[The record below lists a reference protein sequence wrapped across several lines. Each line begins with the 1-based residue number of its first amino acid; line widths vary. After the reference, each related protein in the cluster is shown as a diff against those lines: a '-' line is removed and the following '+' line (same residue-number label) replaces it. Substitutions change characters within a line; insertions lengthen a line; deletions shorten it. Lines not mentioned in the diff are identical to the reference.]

1 MSNMLRKKDVFT
13 VITPIPGFI
22 PRQLALDILHSHSE
36 VITLNPLVL
45 EHKPISAPRNA
56 AADEFYSTWYEIT
69 QRIQFVPG
77 VGNLGSGKITFTG
90 CFHDMPWGLQTHVYA
105 PFNVDMRSKY
115 QIGGNQPGLEPP
127 EQRELGLGAPAD
139 GLYLREDIEIK
150 CNIAMVS
157 FVKSQAK
164 AANKAMVQ
172 RIVKKAELLDAGV
185 LKAMMEDGKLKTI
198 NPNDRSRLDR
208 TSTVSYSHSP
218 GMPSPPA
225 AFQQP
230 QPLPYQLPASPSH
243 PYHTQQMYQAQGQ
256 PAPYNYDK
264 YTPPVPSAP
273 VELPADIQQYQY
285 YHSHPQSR
293 SPQLQ
298 EFTPNYRQSASS
310 SDPRWSLGQPSPS
323 LADTHRTSAS
333 SVLSGAGSFGH
344 PSPGLQRTA
353 FAPELAAHT
362 ESRDEHK

>member
-1 MSNMLRKKDVFT
+1 MLRKKDVFT

-45 EHKPISAPRNA
+45 DHKPISAPRDA

-77 VGNLGSGKITFTG
+77 MGNLGSGKITFNG

-105 PFNVDMRSKY
+105 PFNVEMRSKY
-115 QIGGNQPGLEPP
+115 QIGGNQPGIEPP
-127 EQRELGLGAPAD
+127 QQREIGLGAPAD

-150 CNIAMVS
+150 CNITMVS

-164 AANKAMVQ
+164 AANKQMVQ

-185 LKAMMEDGKLKTI
+185 LKAMMEDGKLRTI
-198 NPNDRSRLDR
+198 NPNDRSKLNR
-208 TSTVSYSHSP
+208 TGTLGHN
-218 GMPSPPA
+218 PSPSPSIGSPQL

-230 QPLPYQLPASPSH
+230 HTSPYQLPASPSH
-243 PYHTQQMYQAQGQ
+243 SYQAQQ
-256 PAPYNYDK
+256 MHQAQEQAMASSYANHA
-264 YTPPVPSAP
+264 TPSP

-285 YHSHPQSR
+285 YHSQPQSQAPQPHELNLGYRR
-293 SPQLQ
+293 S
-298 EFTPNYRQSASS
+298 RSS
-310 SDPRWSLGQPSPS
+310 SDPLWSQGQFS
-323 LADTHRTSAS
+323 LSDTQRNSVS
-333 SVLSGAGSFGH
+333 SVLSGTSSFGH

-353 FAPELAAHT
+353 FSPELTAHT
-362 ESRDEHK
+362 ESRDELK

>member
-208 TSTVSYSHSP
+208 TSTVSYSHSS

-243 PYHTQQMYQAQGQ
+243 PYYAPHMYQAQGQ

-264 YTPPVPSAP
+264 YTPPVPPAP

-285 YHSHPQSR
+285 YHSQPQSR
-293 SPQLQ
+293 SPQPQ